1 MYRNRFLGVVSIVVL
16 FLGAMAHC
24 DAEDTS
30 EKNEPKQQR
39 KPKPSPLIT
48 ISKETTR
55 ISGPIAD
62 DGYVMYLEALRL
74 KCKDGV
80 TPERN
85 VVVSLWQAIGPY
97 GELRDADFQKDY
109 FKEMGI
115 DPLPKKGD
123 YYVNIHDVAREH
135 LGAAA
140 ADPEVQ
146 KLTNEL
152 WEQYDEATN
161 GPWTKKEY
169 PLLAKW
175 IESNKKP
182 MEVAVK
188 GIMTRDQY
196 YAPLLAGDDEFGN
209 MLIGVLLPTAMQTR
223 EFARLLSARA
233 MYRLGGDDVEG
244 AMNDLLACHRLARH
258 YSKAPTLIE
267 ALVCYA
273 IEGIA
278 SGGDFNL
285 AHHAKLAT
293 KQTKWYHD
301 QLAKMPPPPSV
312 VRCLDICE
320 RYGYLD
326 CAVMMARQGPG
337 AFNVIDALA
346 GGGGGGAK
354 VDNPVTRLLARAAID
369 WDEPMKMGNQFYDRI
384 VAAASLPTFKER
396 AAAAEKIDE
405 EFEKLAASAKDFSG
419 IAASILGV
427 KSARKE
433 IGKKIGT
440 ILCALLLPA
449 TSAASNAEERI
460 HVGIDLS
467 KLSYAISAYRT
478 EHGKYPDKLDELAP
492 KYIKEVPQD
501 RYSGEPLVYKRE
513 SGGYMLYSIGGN
525 LKDDRGV
532 GPFTD
537 GRLPQDDLAV
547 RSPEI
552 MDDKDE

>member
-1 MYRNRFLGVVSIVVL
+1 MNRHPFFGLVFALGLVLGV
-16 FLGAMAHC
+16 FAAC
-24 DAEDTS
+24 DAEDAS
-30 EKNEPKQQR
+30 EKKEPKQQR

-48 ISKETTR
+48 ISKATTR

-74 KCKDGV
+74 KCKEGV

-97 GELRDADFQKDY
+97 GELRDADLQKDY

-115 DPLPKKGD
+115 DPLPKKGN
-123 YYVNIHDVAREH
+123 YYVNIHDVASKH
-135 LGAAA
+135 LGAAP
-140 ADPEVQ
+140 ADPKVQ
-146 KLTNEL
+146 NLTNEL
-152 WEQYDEATN
+152 WEQYDEATG
-161 GPWTKKEY
+161 GPWTKKDY

-175 IESNKKP
+175 IESNEKP
-182 MEVAVK
+182 MAVAVK

-196 YAPLLAGDDEFGN
+196 YAPLLGGDDEFGN
-209 MLIGVLLPTAMQTR
+209 MLVGVLLPTAQQTR

-233 MYRLGGDDVEG
+233 MYRLGGEDVEG
-244 AMNDLLACHRLARH
+244 AMSDLLACHRLARH

-285 AHHAKLAT
+285 AHHAKLTT
-293 KQTKWYHD
+293 KQAQWYHER
-301 QLAKMPPPPSV
+301 LAKMPPPPSV
-312 VRCLDICE
+312 VHCLDVCE
-320 RYGYLD
+320 RYMFLD
-326 CAVMMARQGPG
+326 CAVMMARKGPG
-337 AFNVIDALA
+337 AFKMIDALA

-384 VAAASLPTFKER
+384 VAAASLPSFKER
-396 AAAAEKIDE
+396 AAAAAKIDE
-405 EFEKLAASAKDFSG
+405 EFEKLAESSKDFSG

-467 KLSYAISAYRT
+467 NLSYAISAYRT
-478 EHGKYPDKLDELAP
+478 EHGKYPDRLDELVP
-492 KYIKEVPQD
+492 KYVKEVPQD

-513 SGGYMLYSIGGN
+513 SGGYLLYSIGGN
-525 LKDDRGV
+525 LKDDGGV

-537 GRLPQDDLAV
+537 GR
-547 RSPEI
+547 SPAR
-552 MDDKDE
+552 